1 MKKVSL
7 DFVCLGN
14 ICRSPMAEFIASD
27 VVRKRGLEDRIVVFS
42 QGVSREEEGNPV
54 YPQAKATLR
63 AHGIPI
69 YEHRANVVRA
79 GDYEKYD
86 LFLGM
91 EEYHVEIMKRV
102 FEGDKD
108 DKVKRLL
115 DFTGR
120 GKDIEDPWYTGNF
133 EKVYDEIYEGVV
145 ALIDYVEKNLLD

>member
-27 VVRKRGLEDRIVVFS
+27 VVRKRGLEDRIFVFS

-54 YPQAKATLR
+54 YPQARATLR
-63 AHGIPI
+63 AHGIPV

-79 GDYEKYD
+79 SDYGKYD

-91 EEYHVEIMKRV
+91 EEYHVARMKRV
-102 FEGDKD
+102 FDGDKD
-108 DKVKRLL
+108 GKVKRLL
-115 DFTGR
+115 DFTDRGR
-120 GKDIEDPWYTGNF
+120 DIEDPWYTGNF
-133 EKVYDEIYEGVV
+133 EKVYAEIYEGVV
-145 ALIDYVEKNLLD
+145 ALIDYVEKNMLD